1 MSHNTWIHRIAR
13 AVVVRPL
20 ATTPVT
26 PNQVTAAR
34 LGAGLAAAAMLAV
47 GRAPWPDIAA
57 GAFVLAMVLDRA
69 DGDLARMTGKT
80 SPRGHV
86 YDLVADALC
95 NALIFLAL
103 GVGLRDGA
111 FGPWAA
117 PMGALAGLAIVAIL
131 GMVVRIEAANGARAA
146 ELGAAAGFDPDDA
159 MLIVPVAVWLG
170 GSTILLGA
178 AAVGAPLF
186 ALFFALKFRAV
197 LFPRKPG
204 A

>member
-20 ATTPVT
+20 AATPVT
-26 PNQVTAAR
+26 PNHVTTAR
-34 LGAGLAAAAMLAV
+34 LSVGLAAAAMLAV
-47 GRAPWPDIAA
+47 GHGAWPDIAA

-69 DGDLARMTGKT
+69 DGDLARATGRT
-80 SPRGHV
+80 SPGGHL

-95 NALIFLAL
+95 NALIFFAL
-103 GVGLRDGA
+103 GIGLRDGA

-117 PMGALAGLAIVAIL
+117 PMGALAGVAIVAIL

-159 MLIVPVAVWLG
+159 MLIVPLAIWFG
-170 GSTILLGA
+170 GSTILLAA

-197 LFPRKPG
+197 LFR
-204 A
+204 